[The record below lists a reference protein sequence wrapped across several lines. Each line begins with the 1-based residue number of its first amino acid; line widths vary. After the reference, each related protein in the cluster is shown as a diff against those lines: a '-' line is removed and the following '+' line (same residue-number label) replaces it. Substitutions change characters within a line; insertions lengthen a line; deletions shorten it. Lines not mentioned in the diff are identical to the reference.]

1 MLYTITPYYKIIC
14 RQKSNFFRIPETVET
29 SQNWVIEEVEK
40 ELVED
45 PASLESSSGTSGE
58 PVISTSES
66 GNILEQIRKKLREE
80 RQQQVTMAIRISL
93 Q

>member
-29 SQNWVIEEVEK
+29 SKNWVIEEVEK

-58 PVISTSES
+58 PVISTSEF
-66 GNILEQIRKKLREE
+66 E
-80 RQQQVTMAIRISL
+80 AISIVLSMSWSSFCL
-93 Q
+93 